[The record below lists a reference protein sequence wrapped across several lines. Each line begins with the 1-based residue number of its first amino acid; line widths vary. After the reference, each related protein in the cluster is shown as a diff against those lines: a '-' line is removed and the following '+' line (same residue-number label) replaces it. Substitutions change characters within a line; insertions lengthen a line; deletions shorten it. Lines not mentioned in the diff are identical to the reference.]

1 MNDKIDQK
9 KERKYGYLI
18 AILAIFLICISI
30 IVIFFTKDKSDT
42 NDILFGNWNLDDVT
56 EYYFDGKGNGS
67 LNLPGK
73 AYSFTYEIKDD
84 ELSIDF
90 ENENA
95 RDITYKFVINE
106 NKLTIISDENNET
119 IKYLLTKKND

>member
-9 KERKYGYLI
+9 NERKYGYLI
-18 AILAIFLICISI
+18 AVLAIFLICISI
-30 IVIFFTKDKSDT
+30 IVIVFTKDKGNT
-42 NDILFGNWNLDDVT
+42 NDILYGNWNLDDVT
-56 EYYFDGKGNGS
+56 EYYFDGQGNGS
-67 LNLPGK
+67 LNLPDK

-95 RDITYKFVINE
+95 RDITYKFVING
-106 NKLTIISDENNET
+106 NDLTIISDENNKT
-119 IKYLLTKKND
+119 IKYLLTKKID

>member
-9 KERKYGYLI
+9 NERKYGYLI
-18 AILAIFLICISI
+18 AVLAILLICISI
-30 IVIFFTKDKSDT
+30 IVIAFTKDKGNI
-42 NDILFGNWNLDDVT
+42 NDILYGNWNLDDVT
-56 EYYFDGKGNGS
+56 EYYFDGQGNGS
-67 LNLPGK
+67 LNLPDK

-95 RDITYKFVINE
+95 RDITYKFVING
-106 NKLTIISDENNET
+106 NDLTIISDENNET
-119 IKYLLTKKND
+119 IKYLLTKKID